1 MARKNKANTI
11 RVPLTPSM
19 AIWKVIKTIIYIFMV
34 FCALSFAGSLIW
46 VLYNSFKTAPDYMAD
61 SFGLPKEFDWGNYG
75 QILRN
80 LEYKGHGL
88 FAMLGNSMILVAWST
103 FMCISIPHMAAYTLA
118 RFDFKGKGLIQG
130 AIYLSMVVPVIGAAS
145 SQMWFLQSTGLY
157 DNFLGI
163 FLLQSGGLGFGQ
175 IMLTSFYKG
184 IAPAYA
190 EAAYM
195 DGASEWTVFT
205 YIYYPQAKGITM
217 ILVIQNFIGVWNDFM
232 TGYLY
237 LPSHPTLALG
247 LQQMQAQFVDYGND
261 YPVMFA
267 GVILA
272 MIPVLGLYLSFSE
285 NIMTGA
291 AIGSL
296 K

>member
-1 MARKNKANTI
+1 MKNNKTKFKQSPT
-11 RVPLTPSM
+11 VSM
-19 AIWKVIKTIIYIFMV
+19 IAWKVTKTIFYIFMIFFAV
-34 FCALSFAGSLIW
+34 TFLGSFLW
-46 VLYNSFKTAPDYMAD
+46 TLLNSFKSAPDYMMD
-61 SFGLPKEFDWGNYG
+61 SFGIPKVFDWGNYA
-75 QILRN
+75 QVLQN
-80 LEYKGHGL
+80 LEFKGHGI
-88 FAMLGNSMILVAWST
+88 FGMLLNSLILVGWNI
-103 FMCISIPHMAAYTLA
+103 FVCISIPHMAAYVLA
-118 RFDFKGKGLIQG
+118 RFDFKGKKLIQG
-130 AIYLSMVVPVIGAAS
+130 AVYLSMVIPVIGSAS
-145 SQMWFLQSTGLY
+145 SMMWFLNATGLY

-163 FLLQSGGLGFGQ
+163 FILQSGGLGFGQ

-184 IAPAYA
+184 INRAYA

-195 DGASEWTVFT
+195 DGASEWQVFT
-205 YIYYPQAKGITM
+205 KIFYPQTKGITM
-217 ILVIQNFIGVWNDFM
+217 ILVIQTFITVWNDFM

-267 GVILA
+267 GIILA
-272 MIPVLGLYLSFSE
+272 MIPVLILYLCFSD

>member
-1 MARKNKANTI
+1 MKKKNANAITI
-11 RVPLTPSM
+11 PLTPGAVVWHIVKSVFY
-19 AIWKVIKTIIYIFMV
+19 AFMV
-34 FCALSFAGSLIW
+34 LCALSFIAAFLWII
-46 VLYNSFKTAPDYMAD
+46 LNSFKSAPDYMMD
-61 SFGLPKEFDWGNYG
+61 TFSIPKEFDFENYA
-75 QILRN
+75 QVLSN
-80 LEYKGHGL
+80 LNYKGHNIFG
-88 FAMLGNSMILVAWST
+88 MLLNSLILVAWST
-103 FMCISIPHMAAYTLA
+103 FMCISIPHMAAYALA

-130 AIYLSMVVPVIGAAS
+130 AIYLSMVIPIIGASS
-145 SQMWFLQSTGLY
+145 SQMWFLQATGLY

-163 FLLQSGGLGFGQ
+163 FLLQAGGLGFGQ
-175 IMLTSFYKG
+175 IMLTSYYKG
-184 IAPAYA
+184 ITSAYA

-195 DGASEWTVFT
+195 DGASEFVVFT
-205 YIYYPQAKGITM
+205 RIYYPQAKGITM

-267 GVILA
+267 GVLLA
-272 MIPVLGLYLSFSE
+272 MIPVVILYMCFSN
-285 NIMTGA
+285 NIMTGM